1 MPLKVSLFLVS
12 AQWCTTFGLGGV
24 LFFGVVWFMPE
35 PLNECLF
42 FFGMTWGLPGSMKPG
57 VVVM

>member
-1 MPLKVSLFLVS
+1 
-12 AQWCTTFGLGGV
+12 
-24 LFFGVVWFMPE
+24 MPE

-42 FFGMTWGLPGSMKPG
+42 FFGMTQGLPGSMKPG